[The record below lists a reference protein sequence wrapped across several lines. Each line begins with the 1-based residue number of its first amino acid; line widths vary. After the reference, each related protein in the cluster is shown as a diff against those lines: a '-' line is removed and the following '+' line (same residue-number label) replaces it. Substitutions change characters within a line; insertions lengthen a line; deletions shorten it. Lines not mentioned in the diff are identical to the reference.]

1 MVQRGSE
8 ILPEREPSTR
18 IIGREQQGE
27 HVHKAEAARGS
38 HQNSEYQRYPNR
50 QLSVS
55 YEERDRRGVWQ
66 DDPL

>member
-1 MVQRGSE
+1 MVQRRSE
-8 ILPEREPSTR
+8 ILPERGMSAR

-27 HVHKAEAARGS
+27 HVRKAGAARGS